1 MSVSLNWILLL
12 VFGIHLVAFAALGLR
27 RRQLY
32 YLALVITFGL
42 LTASF
47 ALRLWEGGPVVAD
60 RALHEWLRYGA
71 WAAAV
76 ISVSWTV
83 FRVRRRI
90 QAGRQNC
97 S

>member
-1 MSVSLNWILLL
+1 MSDWLIGALTL
-12 VFGIHLVAFAALGLR
+12 VFAVHLAAFAALGLR
-27 RRQLY
+27 RREVY
-32 YLALVITFGL
+32 YLALVVTFGL

-47 ALRLWEGGPVVAD
+47 ALRLWEAGPVVAD
-60 RALHEWLRYGA
+60 RALHQWLRYGA

-76 ISVSWTV
+76 ISVSWTAL
-83 FRVRRRI
+83 RVRRRI

>member
-1 MSVSLNWILLL
+1 MSVWLNWILLL
-12 VFGIHLVAFAALGLR
+12 VFAVHLAAFAVLGLR

-32 YLALVITFGL
+32 YLALVVTFGL

-47 ALRLWEGGPVVAD
+47 ALRLWGGGPVLAE
-60 RALHEWLRYGA
+60 RALYEWLRYGA

-76 ISVSWTV
+76 TSVSWTV
-83 FRVRRRI
+83 LRARRRI